1 MDFEAYRQSIIDEE
15 QLRLLP
21 VLYWVQG
28 GLMAL
33 YSPIALI
40 YVVLGVAFMQIPATD
55 SSGPPPAFGWMFA
68 GIGGFG
74 FIMIAAIATLTILA
88 GFWIRKRTHRVAC
101 LIVAA
106 VSCLMIPYG
115 TMMGVFTFLVLL
127 RPSVA
132 GLFGEPSAFAPLQQV
147 PPAQSGGGAAVNTDD
162 GQKVT

>member
-1 MDFEAYRQSIIDEE
+1 LDFETYRQSVIDEE

-40 YVVLGVAFMQIPATD
+40 YVVPGVAFMQIPATD
-55 SSGPPPAFGWMFA
+55 ASGPPPAFGWMFA

-74 FIMIAAIATLTILA
+74 FIMIAAMATLTILA

-101 LIVAA
+101 LVVAA

-132 GLFGEPSAFAPLQQV
+132 VLFGKPSPVVSPQRVQPV
-147 PPAQSGGGAAVNTDD
+147 QPGSGAAAGSDD
-162 GQKVT
+162 ERTAP